1 MSKTFN
7 TSVICKPEIHY
18 MVDIHSKLAQIK
30 DMIDQG
36 KYFTIN
42 RARQYGK
49 TTTLRALESY
59 LKNEYIVISIDFQ
72 MLSYTDFEDEK
83 SFVEAFSREI
93 LDGIIND
100 DEVSEDVLNKLEEFS
115 NGEVKNVKLA
125 ILFRFLSSWC
135 KQSQKPIVLM
145 IDEVDSATNNQVF
158 IDFLSQLRGY
168 YIKREMKP
176 IFQSVVLAGVYD
188 IKNIKRKLRPD
199 EEHKENSPWNVAED
213 FLVDMSFSVDEI
225 KGMIDEYE
233 HDYHTGMNLDE
244 ISNLIYE
251 YTSGYPFLV
260 SRICKLIDE
269 RVVSSEEFPT
279 RSDAWT
285 KNGFLKAIRILLIEE
300 NTLFESLD
308 NKLIDYPQL
317 KEMLSALLLQGKRI
331 EYIPGNE
338 GIRMAIM
345 FGFVVLEEGI
355 VKISNRIF
363 EMRLYNGFL
372 AEKSLTSE
380 IAQK

>member
-1 MSKTFN
+1 
-7 TSVICKPEIHY
+7 
-18 MVDIHSKLAQIK
+18 
-30 DMIDQG
+30 
-36 KYFTIN
+36 
-42 RARQYGK
+42 
-49 TTTLRALESY
+49 
-59 LKNEYIVISIDFQ
+59 
-72 MLSYTDFEDEK
+72 
-83 SFVEAFSREI
+83 
-93 LDGIIND
+93 
-100 DEVSEDVLNKLEEFS
+100 
-115 NGEVKNVKLA
+115 
-125 ILFRFLSSWC
+125 
-135 KQSQKPIVLM
+135 
-145 IDEVDSATNNQVF
+145 
-158 IDFLSQLRGY
+158 
-168 YIKREMKP
+168 MKP

-225 KGMIDEYE
+225 KGMIEEYE
-233 HDYHTGMNLDE
+233 HDYHTGMNIDE

-269 RVVSSEEFPT
+269 RVVFSEEFPT

-345 FGFVVLEEGI
+345 FGFVILEDGI
-355 VKISNRIF
+355 IKISNRIF
-363 EMRLYNGFL
+363 EIRLYNGFL

-380 IAQK
+380 IAQSAVTEKNQFIKDGFLDMELVICKFVEHYTDIFVDKEEKFLEDDGRSLFLLYLRPIINGTGNYYIETRTRNNKRTDIIVDYHGRQEVIELKIWHGSEYNTRGELQLREYLDYYHLNKGYLISFNFNKKKKVGIHKILLGDKTLIEAVV